1 MTTALQQAFQI
12 ASALPQEQQDSLA
25 AILIEELASDER
37 WQASFARSQGALAK
51 LPAEALAEHTR
62 GETRDLDESL

>member
-25 AILIEELASDER
+25 AILI
-37 WQASFARSQGALAK
+37 
-51 LPAEALAEHTR
+51 R
-62 GETRDLDESL
+62 GS